1 MDNISIFNWIVLGLF
16 SILLGVSYVRY
27 LTVHPLHMGL
37 YAFFS
42 TLFLVT
48 VIVLTATQFQG
59 WGITVA
65 SGISFASFMGGYI
78 WMTKRVLA
86 RKDPRPIPA
95 LTRQK
100 DDPGLGHTAVI
111 YFTHGEPETYDPI
124 GWINQFNEFDE
135 QKIPFVPLV
144 ARPFF
149 IYSLR
154 RSYLSVGRSEHRRT
168 HLRMVK
174 ALEKEFRTMGDNT
187 TRFYIS
193 FLDDNPRPDAAFIQ
207 ALNDGASRIV
217 VAEVFVSD
225 SNHTLEGKHLIQEVG
240 ADDLGVPV
248 IYTGPM
254 YDSETMYS
262 MFLERLRANMN
273 GMDKSKVGVLLV
285 GHGQPD
291 EWDREFATETEHE
304 LLFRNRVLDRLE
316 QAGFPRQ
323 NISLAWMEFKEPKP
337 APKIE
342 EFARNGVEKIYYFSA
357 AISAD
362 ALHSQWDVPHLISK
376 ARNSKKIPTVNLGA
390 WNDDP
395 IVIQAIKE
403 KVQAAMETANIN
415 TQIKLSDEAALK

>member
-1 MDNISIFNWIVLGLF
+1 MDNVSVSNLIIVAIISILM
-16 SILLGVSYVRY
+16 GVSYVRF
-27 LTVHPLHMGL
+27 LTVHPIRMGL

-42 TLFLVT
+42 TLFLIT
-48 VIVLTATQFQG
+48 VIALTATQFQG
-59 WGITVA
+59 WSIVLA
-65 SGISFASFMGGYI
+65 SGIAFISFLAGYI
-78 WMTKRVLA
+78 WMTKRLLA
-86 RKDPRPIPA
+86 REDPRPIPT

-168 HLRMVK
+168 HLRTVK
-174 ALEKEFRTMGDNT
+174 ALENEFRVMGDNT
-187 TRFYIS
+187 TRFYYS

-254 YDSETMYS
+254 YDSETLYS
-262 MFLERLRANMN
+262 MFVERLRVNVN
-273 GMDKSKVGVLLV
+273 DMDKSKVGVLLV

-323 NISLAWMEFKEPKP
+323 NLSLAWMEFKEPKP

-342 EFARNGVEKIYYFSA
+342 EFASQGIEKIYYFSA

-395 IVIQAIKE
+395 IVVRAIKE
-403 KVQAAMETANIN
+403 KVQAAMGTDTI
-415 TQIKLSDEAALK
+415 QVPIKLTDKAVLN

>member
-27 LTVHPLHMGL
+27 LTVHPLRMGL

-42 TLFLVT
+42 TLFLII
-48 VIVLTATQFQG
+48 VIVLTATQLQG
-59 WGITVA
+59 WGIAVA

-262 MFLERLRANMN
+262 MFVERLRANMN

-316 QAGFPRQ
+316 QAGFLRQ

-376 ARNSKKIPTVNLGA
+376 ARNSKKIPTINLGA

-395 IVIQAIKE
+395 IVIQAIME

-415 TQIKLSDEAALK
+415 TQIKLLDEAVLK

>member
-1 MDNISIFNWIVLGLF
+1 MDTIDMVSLLGLAVI
-16 SILLGVSYVRY
+16 STLMGITYVRF
-27 LTVHPLHMGL
+27 LTVHPLRMGW
-37 YAFFS
+37 YMFFT
-42 TLFLVT
+42 TLFLAVDIILIA
-48 VIVLTATQFQG
+48 VQFNGWEIAGASVLAFVG
-59 WGITVA
+59 
-65 SGISFASFMGGYI
+65 FMAGYI
-78 WMTKRVLA
+78 WMTKRLLA
-86 RKDPRPIPA
+86 REDPRPIPP
-95 LTRQK
+95 LTRKK

-174 ALEKEFRTMGDNT
+174 ALENEIRKGGDT
-187 TRFYIS
+187 KTRFYIS
-193 FLDDNPRPDAAFIQ
+193 FLDDNPRPDAAFIH
-207 ALNDGASRIV
+207 ALNEGASRIV
-217 VAEVFVSD
+217 VAEIFVSD
-225 SNHTLEGKHLIQEVG
+225 SNHTLEGKHLIEEVG
-240 ADDLGVPV
+240 AHDLGVPV

-254 YDSETMYS
+254 YDSEIMHS
-262 MFLERLRANMN
+262 MFVERVHAHMN
-273 GMDKSKVGVLLV
+273 GTDKSKVGVLLV

-304 LLFRNRVLDRLE
+304 LLFRNKILDRFE
-316 QAGFPRQ
+316 EAGFARE
-323 NISLAWMEFKEPKP
+323 NLSLAWMEFKEPKP

-342 EFARNGVEKIYYFSA
+342 EFTANGVEKIFYFSA

-376 ARNSKKIPTVNLGA
+376 ARNPRNIPIINLGA

-395 IVIQAIKE
+395 IAIQAIKE
-403 KVQAAMETANIN
+403 KVSYAMER
-415 TQIKLSDEAALK
+415 

>member
-1 MDNISIFNWIVLGLF
+1 MENISFSILIVVAVI
-16 SILLGVSYVRY
+16 SILLGVAYVRF
-27 LTVHPLHMGL
+27 LTVHPVRMGL

-42 TLFLVT
+42 TLFLMSDLAL
-48 VIVLTATQFQG
+48 IATQFQG
-59 WGITVA
+59 WGIAVA
-65 SGISFASFMGGYI
+65 SGTAFVSFLAGYI
-78 WMTKRVLA
+78 GMTKRVLA
-86 RKDPRPIPA
+86 REDPRPIPA

-100 DDPGLGHTAVI
+100 GDPGLGHTAVI

-135 QKIPFVPLV
+135 QKIPFVPLI

-154 RSYLSVGRSEHRRT
+154 RSYLRVGRSEHRRT
-168 HLRMVK
+168 HLRTVK
-174 ALEKEFRTMGDNT
+174 ALENEFRTMGDNS
-187 TRFYIS
+187 TRFYYS

-207 ALNDGASRIV
+207 ALNDGASQIV

-248 IYTGPM
+248 LYTGPM
-254 YDSETMYS
+254 YDSETLYS
-262 MFLERLRANMN
+262 MFVERLRVHVN
-273 GMDKSKVGVLLV
+273 GMDKSRVGVLLV

-304 LLFRNRVLDRLE
+304 LLFRNRILDRLE
-316 QAGFPRQ
+316 QAGFPRK
-323 NISLAWMEFKEPKP
+323 NLSLAWMEFKEPKP

-342 EFARNGVEKIYYFSA
+342 EFAANGVEKIYYFSA

-362 ALHSQWDVPHLISK
+362 ALHSQWDVPHLISL
-376 ARNSKKIPTVNLGA
+376 ARNSKKIPTINLGA

-395 IVIQAIKE
+395 IVVQAIKE
-403 KVQAAMETANIN
+403 KVQAAMETATFQVPIN
-415 TQIKLSDEAALK
+415 LTDKTVSN

>member
-1 MDNISIFNWIVLGLF
+1 MNNVYIFNWIILGLF
-16 SILLGVSYVRY
+16 SVLLGVSYVRY
-27 LTVHPLHMGL
+27 LTVHPLRMGM

-42 TLFLVT
+42 TLFLIT
-48 VIVLTATQFQG
+48 VILLTATQFQG
-59 WGITVA
+59 WGIMLA

-86 RKDPRPIPA
+86 RKDPRPIPV

-111 YFTHGEPETYDPI
+111 YFTHGEPENYDPI

-225 SNHTLEGKHLIQEVG
+225 SNHTLEGKHLIQEVR

-262 MFLERLRANMN
+262 MFVERLHANMN

-376 ARNSKKIPTVNLGA
+376 ARNSKNIPTINLGA

-403 KVQAAMETANIN
+403 KVQAAMETAEIN
-415 TQIKLSDEAALK
+415 LQIKLMDETALE

>member
-1 MDNISIFNWIVLGLF
+1 MENISFSILIVVAII
-16 SILLGVSYVRY
+16 SILLGVAYVRF
-27 LTVHPLHMGL
+27 LTVHPVRMGL

-42 TLFLVT
+42 TLFLLCVLA
-48 VIVLTATQFQG
+48 LTATQFQG
-59 WGITVA
+59 WGTAVA
-65 SGISFASFMGGYI
+65 SGIAFVSFLAGYI
-78 WMTKRVLA
+78 GMTKRVLA
-86 RKDPRPIPA
+86 REDPRPIPA
-95 LTRQK
+95 LTRQRG
-100 DDPGLGHTAVI
+100 DPGLGHTAVI

-135 QKIPFVPLV
+135 QKIPFVPLI

-168 HLRMVK
+168 HLRTVK
-174 ALEKEFRTMGDNT
+174 ALENEFRTMGDT
-187 TRFYIS
+187 STRFYYS

-207 ALNDGASRIV
+207 ALNDGASQIV

-248 IYTGPM
+248 LYTGPM
-254 YDSETMYS
+254 YDSETLYS
-262 MFLERLRANMN
+262 MFVERLRVHVD

-316 QAGFPRQ
+316 QAGFPRK
-323 NISLAWMEFKEPKP
+323 NLSLAWMEFKEPKP

-342 EFARNGVEKIYYFSA
+342 EFAANGIEKIYYFSA

-362 ALHSQWDVPHLISK
+362 ALHSQWDVPHLISL

-395 IVIQAIKE
+395 IVVQAIKE
-403 KVQAAMETANIN
+403 KVQAAMETATFQVPVSITDKTVSN
-415 TQIKLSDEAALK
+415 